1 MSRSRVRVCLQ
12 DGLRL
17 DLNRLA
23 RKGFI
28 KFGTNIGLRG
38 IAWTNSYWG
47 VVHGVISAD
56 MSNQH
61 NAWLRI
67 QIGDSIQQ
75 ITLASRSRHFGGHQ
89 WFFVCPATGRLATVL
104 WKPPGASRFCSLQ
117 AWGRQVAYASQFL
130 DRDSRAHH
138 VVKLR
143 EIIGLPA
150 AGLKLE
156 AYSRATQA
164 PPKSGGAIFWFRRPA
179 IWPLVRQSG
188 WSLRIPRMG
197 GLGNSVGDTG
207 NAPPTFALSRW
218 WQAPIGEAS
227 MFDIVRFKGDL
238 EQLLNR
244 YIAGGP
250 VEDYREMADFLRDVG
265 DQIDLRADEIK
276 AGPRTAGRTG
286 DVVKFP
292 KPTQPQR

>member
-1 MSRSRVRVCLQ
+1 M
-12 DGLRL
+12 
-17 DLNRLA
+17 LA
-23 RKGFI
+23 WKI
-28 KFGTNIGLRG
+28 
-38 IAWTNSYWG
+38 
-47 VVHGVISAD
+47 
-56 MSNQH
+56 
-61 NAWLRI
+61 
-67 QIGDSIQQ
+67 
-75 ITLASRSRHFGGHQ
+75 
-89 WFFVCPATGRLATVL
+89 GRLGWLTKGPALILLLFRSTDKL
-104 WKPPGASRFCSLQ
+104 A
-117 AWGRQVAYASQFL
+117 
-130 DRDSRAHH
+130 
-138 VVKLR
+138 VKLR

-244 YIAGGP
+244 YIAGGGP

-292 KPTQPQR
+292 KPTPPQRS